1 MKRILGISLVAA
13 ALLIS
18 GCNKKETEKS
28 SETQNAQEVVKQSN
42 ESAQEAAK
50 SANTEESVKETA
62 KSVKESNESAQ
73 QAAKSANTE
82 ELAKEEIEGAKK
94 ELSEAVATIDAA
106 KLYVKCAGCHGQKGT
121 MKALGKS
128 GIIAGKSKDELIK
141 LIKGYKAGT
150 LNQYGMG
157 AVMKGQVG
165 NLSDKEIEALA
176 EYISKL

>member
-1 MKRILGISLVAA
+1 MKRIFGVSLVAA

-18 GCNKKETEKS
+18 GCNKKEAEKS
-28 SETQNAQEVVKQSN
+28 SEAQNAQEVVKQSN
-42 ESAQEAAK
+42 ESAKEAVESAK
-50 SANTEESVKETA
+50 TEESAQEAPTTNKETIGEVE
-62 KSVKESNESAQ
+62 KSAQ
-73 QAAKSANTE
+73 KEVE
-82 ELAKEEIEGAKK
+82 EAKK

-106 KLYVKCAGCHGQKGT
+106 KLYVKCAGCHGPKGT

-128 GIIAGKSKDELIK
+128 KIIAGKSKDELIK

-157 AVMKGQVG
+157 AIMKGQVG

-176 EYISKL
+176 EYISKLNK